1 MQRVKKGHKSPRGP
15 DYSEPL
21 GVLTFGSLRLYAFT
35 FFAILATVLAKV
47 VI

>member
-1 MQRVKKGHKSPRGP
+1 MPLVKPKAPGLSTQGPWLLLLQRR
-15 DYSEPL
+15 
-21 GVLTFGSLRLYAFT
+21 LRLYAFT